1 MNKDLIL
8 FGIQGSGKGTQAE
21 LLLNAFPRL
30 RYLESGNVFRALSS
44 NDNIIANYIKDRI
57 RQGKMLDDNLI
68 FDLFNM
74 YYHLLQEEDL
84 ILADGF
90 PRTMPQMHYFL
101 SKEYKHKRDFI
112 AVYFD
117 IPREVA
123 VTRILKRAKIQN
135 RADDLNMDTINQR
148 LDLFEQETLPVI
160 KYFKSIGKLITI
172 DAQQSVEKIFEQ
184 TKAALS
190 EE

>member
-1 MNKDLIL
+1 M
-8 FGIQGSGKGTQAE
+8 
-21 LLLNAFPRL
+21 
-30 RYLESGNVFRALSS
+30 RYLESGNVFRALTS

-57 RQGKMLDDNLI
+57 KQGKMLDDNLI

-74 YYHLLQEEDL
+74 YYHLLQQNDL

-90 PRTMPQMHYFL
+90 PRTIPQMHYFL
-101 SKEYKHKRDFI
+101 SKEYKHKRDYF

-123 VTRILKRAKIQN
+123 VERILERAKIQN

-160 KYFKSIGKLITI
+160 KYFESIGKLITI
-172 DAQQSVEKIFEQ
+172 DAQQTIEEIFEQ
-184 TKAALS
+184 TKMALAKL
-190 EE
+190 